1 VKERAVEGR
10 AGSARGRAVGDGAG
24 DAAGVAQRVAA
35 VIRRIIGVPD
45 YAAYVA
51 HLRDHHPDQEPLSE
65 RDFHRERQSARY
77 SQPGNRC
84 C

>member
-1 VKERAVEGR
+1 MRRLPLLLAL
-10 AGSARGRAVGDGAG
+10 A
-24 DAAGVAQRVAA
+24 DAPSVAQRVAA
-35 VIRRIIGVPD
+35 AIRRIIGVPD

-51 HLRDHHPDQEPLSE
+51 HVREHHPGQEPLSE
-65 RDFHRERQSARY
+65 REFQRERQSARY

>member
-1 VKERAVEGR
+1 VTLRPA
-10 AGSARGRAVGDGAG
+10 SDSG
-24 DAAGVAQRVAA
+24 DAADAPGVARRVAA

-45 YAAYVA
+45 YDAYVT
-51 HLRDHHPDQEPLSE
+51 HVRECHPGEEPMTE
-65 RDFHRERQSARY
+65 NDFHRERLSARY

>member
-1 VKERAVEGR
+1 MSDHSVERPAHAADAPSV
-10 AGSARGRAVGDGAG
+10 AR
-24 DAAGVAQRVAA
+24 RVAA

-45 YAAYVA
+45 YDAYVA
-51 HLRDHHPDQEPLSE
+51 HVRACHPGQEPMSE
-65 RDFHRERQSARY
+65 RDFHRERLSARY

>member
-1 VKERAVEGR
+1 MTRHEAQRTA
-10 AGSARGRAVGDGAG
+10 DAG
-24 DAAGVAQRVAA
+24 DAPGVARRVAK

-45 YAAYVA
+45 YEAYVA
-51 HLRDHHPDQEPLSE
+51 HVTAHHPGEAPMSE
-65 RDFHRERQSARY
+65 RDFLRERLAARY

>member
-1 VKERAVEGR
+1 MTEHAALNVSD
-10 AGSARGRAVGDGAG
+10 AGEFL
-24 DAAGVAQRVAA
+24 GVARRVAA

-45 YAAYVA
+45 YESYVA
-51 HLRDHHPDQEPLSE
+51 HVRTHHPGQEPMSE
-65 RDFHRERQSARY
+65 RDFSRERLAARY

>member
-1 VKERAVEGR
+1 VTLPLGSRAATRDVP
-10 AGSARGRAVGDGAG
+10 ALAR
-24 DAAGVAQRVAA
+24 RVAA

-45 YAAYVA
+45 YDVYVA
-51 HLRDHHPDQEPLSE
+51 HVRERHPGQQPMSE
-65 RDFHRERQSARY
+65 RDFQRERLSARY

>member
-1 VKERAVEGR
+1 MMEDHRLQII
-10 AGSARGRAVGDGAG
+10 AR
-24 DAAGVAQRVAA
+24 RVAA

-45 YAAYVA
+45 YASYVA
-51 HLRDHHPDQEPLSE
+51 HVRTCHPEQEPMSE
-65 RDFHRERQSARY
+65 RDFLRERLSARY

>member
-1 VKERAVEGR
+1 VTPPLAADAPSV
-10 AGSARGRAVGDGAG
+10 AR
-24 DAAGVAQRVAA
+24 RVAA

-51 HLRDHHPDQEPLSE
+51 HMRADHPDQEPLAE
-65 RDFHRERQSARY
+65 AEFQRERLAARY

>member
-1 VKERAVEGR
+1 MTH
-10 AGSARGRAVGDGAG
+10 
-24 DAAGVAQRVAA
+24 DAESLEDTATPAFGVARRVAA

-51 HLRDHHPDQEPLSE
+51 HVRSHHPGQEPLSE
-65 RDFHRERQSARY
+65 RDFHRERLTARY

>member
-1 VKERAVEGR
+1 MTSPRLPSLA
-10 AGSARGRAVGDGAG
+10 A
-24 DAAGVAQRVAA
+24 DAPGVARRVAA

-45 YAAYVA
+45 YAAYLA
-51 HLRDHHPDQEPLSE
+51 HVRDHHPEQEPLTE
-65 RDFHRERQSARY
+65 AEFQRERLAARY

>member
-1 VKERAVEGR
+1 MTRRAVN
-10 AGSARGRAVGDGAG
+10 SDVSAG
-24 DAAGVAQRVAA
+24 DIPGVAQRVAR

-45 YAAYVA
+45 YQTYVA
-51 HLRDHHPDQEPLSE
+51 HVRTHHPGQEPLSE
-65 RDFHRERQSARY
+65 RDFHRERLSARY

>member
-1 VKERAVEGR
+1 MTDHAANPPGD
-10 AGSARGRAVGDGAG
+10 AGSAP
-24 DAAGVAQRVAA
+24 GVARRVAA

-45 YAAYVA
+45 YEAYVA
-51 HLRDHHPDQEPLSE
+51 HVREHHPGQEPVSE
-65 RDFHRERQSARY
+65 RDFHRERLSARY

>member
-1 VKERAVEGR
+1 MNDHAVVSQ
-10 AGSARGRAVGDGAG
+10 AHTADAPSVAR
-24 DAAGVAQRVAA
+24 RVAA

-45 YAAYVA
+45 YDVYVA
-51 HLRDHHPDQEPLSE
+51 HLRECHPGQAPMSE
-65 RDFHRERQSARY
+65 RDFHRERLSARY

>member
-1 VKERAVEGR
+1 MTPRR
-10 AGSARGRAVGDGAG
+10 TLIDGDAG
-24 DAAGVAQRVAA
+24 DAPGVARRVGA

-45 YAAYVA
+45 YDAYVA
-51 HLRDHHPDQEPLSE
+51 HV
-65 RDFHRERQSARY
+65 RERHPGVEPMTEREFQRERLSARY

>member
-1 VKERAVEGR
+1 VTGR
-10 AGSARGRAVGDGAG
+10 AASSQARAD
-24 DAAGVAQRVAA
+24 DAPSVARRVAG

-45 YAAYVA
+45 YDAYVA
-51 HLRDHHPDQEPLSE
+51 HVRECHPGQDPMSE
-65 RDFHRERQSARY
+65 RDFHRERLSARY

>member
-1 VKERAVEGR
+1 MTTQPRSPV
-10 AGSARGRAVGDGAG
+10 AGAR
-24 DAAGVAQRVAA
+24 DALDVAQRVAR

-45 YAAYVA
+45 YEAYVA
-51 HLRDHHPDQEPLSE
+51 HVRACHPGQEPLGE
-65 RDFHRERQSARY
+65 REFLRDRLSARY

>member
-1 VKERAVEGR
+1 MARAIPPT
-10 AGSARGRAVGDGAG
+10 ADAG
-24 DAAGVAQRVAA
+24 DIPGVARRVAR

-45 YAAYVA
+45 YETYLEHV
-51 HLRDHHPDQEPLSE
+51 RTHHPGQEPLSE
-65 RDFHRERQSARY
+65 RDFHRERLSARY

>member
-1 VKERAVEGR
+1 MSAERAHTH
-10 AGSARGRAVGDGAG
+10 ARGAGTTGAA
-24 DAAGVAQRVAA
+24 DAAANGVAQRVAR

-45 YAAYVA
+45 YESYVA
-51 HLRDHHPDQEPLSE
+51 HVRAHHPGTEPMTE
-65 RDFHRERQSARY
+65 REFHRDRLHARY